1 MATVSFKGN
10 IGKVRGLQFGQD
22 GKPRFSFSVG
32 ESHRRFDKQTNEWQD
47 VGTTWWNCTV
57 FGRQAEDLADIL
69 QEGRKQQVVVSG
81 RSQTRSYEHNGEQRT
96 SLDVVADHVG
106 LVHRAPQQQSGG
118 FQQQQQAPPPAGN
131 HQASAFGQMTSN
143 DPWAGSQQGEAT
155 PF

>member
-32 ESHRRFDKQTNEWQD
+32 ESHRRLDKQTNEWQD

-69 QEGRKQQVVVSG
+69 QEGQKQQVVVSG
-81 RSQTRSYEHNGEQRT
+81 RSQTRAYEHNGEQLT

-106 LVHRAPQQQSGG
+106 LVHRAPQQQGGQFQQSQGAWGQPAPDNAWAGG
-118 FQQQQQAPPPAGN
+118 FQQQQQGQAP
-131 HQASAFGQMTSN
+131 F
-143 DPWAGSQQGEAT
+143 
-155 PF
+155 

>member
-1 MATVSFKGN
+1 MAQVSFRAN

-32 ESHRRFDKQTNEWQD
+32 ESHRRFDKQTNDWID

-69 QEGRKQQVVVSG
+69 QEGAKQQVVVSG
-81 RSQTRSYEHNGEQRT
+81 RSQTRKYEHNGEQRE

-106 LVHRAPQQQSGG
+106 LVHRAPQQQQGGQFQQSQGAWGQPAPDNAWAGG
-118 FQQQQQAPPPAGN
+118 FQQPQNNPAP
-131 HQASAFGQMTSN
+131 F
-143 DPWAGSQQGEAT
+143 
-155 PF
+155 